1 MKELKLKSIELLKKL
16 IQTESFSTKEDKTAE
31 LIQNWFKEN
40 NIISNKY
47 KNNIYAFNKYHDS
60 KKPYILLNSH
70 HDTVKPNSGYSLNPF
85 DSVIKEKK
93 LYGLGSNDAG
103 GALVSLMSV
112 FLFFYKKQNLK
123 YNLIILASAE
133 EESSGINGIASVIPR
148 LPKIDLA
155 IIGEPTLMKMAV
167 AERGLIVYDLK
178 INGTASHA
186 AHENNDNPILKSIE
200 VLKWIKELNF
210 EKKSEFLGQVKSTVT
225 QINAGNQH
233 NVIPSEV
240 NMVLDVR
247 INDCYTNREIN
258 EIILEKAPCSMV
270 PRSLNLNSSSI
281 HPNHK
286 IVKAAV
292 SLGIEK
298 YGSPTLS
305 DQSKIS
311 FPSIKIGTGDSKRSH
326 TANEFNFI
334 KTLGVYFKDFV
345 YDNTARKKDSSY
357 NDEDMKKLMHK
368 RSRYVEYNLLY
379 DRGTLFGLKTDG
391 NVEAILMSMPP
402 KAEWN

>member
-1 MKELKLKSIELLKKL
+1 
-16 IQTESFSTKEDKTAE
+16 
-31 LIQNWFKEN
+31 
-40 NIISNKY
+40 
-47 KNNIYAFNKYHDS
+47 
-60 KKPYILLNSH
+60 
-70 HDTVKPNSGYSLNPF
+70 
-85 DSVIKEKK
+85 
-93 LYGLGSNDAG
+93 
-103 GALVSLMSV
+103 MSV

-133 EESSGINGIASVIPR
+133 EESSGINGITSVIPR

-311 FPSIKIGTGDSKRSH
+311 FPSIKIGPGDSKRSH
-326 TANEFNFI
+326 TANEFIFI
-334 KTLGVYFKDFV
+334 
-345 YDNTARKKDSSY
+345 N
-357 NDEDMKKLMHK
+357 EI
-368 RSRYVEYNLLY
+368 E
-379 DRGTLFGLKTDG
+379 
-391 NVEAILMSMPP
+391 EAIP
-402 KAEWN
+402 KYIELLNKIL

>member
-40 NIISNKY
+40 NIISKKY

-70 HDTVKPNSGYSLNPF
+70 HDTVKPNSGYTLNPF
-85 DSVIKEKK
+85 DSIIKEKK
-93 LYGLGSNDAG
+93 LFGLGSNDAG

-112 FLFFYKKQNLK
+112 FLFFYQKQNLK

-133 EESSGINGIASVIPR
+133 EESSGLNGITSVIPR
-148 LPKIDLA
+148 LPEIDFA
-155 IIGEPTLMKMAV
+155 IIGEPTLMKIAV

-186 AHENNDNPILKSIE
+186 AHENIDNPILKSIE
-200 VLKWIKELNF
+200 VLKWIEELNF

-247 INDCYTNREIN
+247 INDCYTNQEIN
-258 EIILEKAPCSMV
+258 KIILEKAPCSMV

-281 HPNHK
+281 HPNHV
-286 IVKAAV
+286 IVKAAE
-292 SLGIEK
+292 SLSIEK

-311 FPSIKIGTGDSKRSH
+311 FPSIKIGPGDSKRSH
-326 TANEFNFI
+326 TANEFIFI
-334 KTLGVYFKDFV
+334 
-345 YDNTARKKDSSY
+345 N
-357 NDEDMKKLMHK
+357 EI
-368 RSRYVEYNLLY
+368 E
-379 DRGTLFGLKTDG
+379 
-391 NVEAILMSMPP
+391 EAIIKYIELLN
-402 KAEWN
+402 KIL

>member
-1 MKELKLKSIELLKKL
+1 MNELKLKSIELLKKL

-31 LIQNWFKEN
+31 LIQKWFKKN
-40 NIISNKY
+40 DIVSNKFN
-47 KNNIYAFNKYHDS
+47 NNIYAFNKYHDS

-70 HDTVKPNSGYSLNPF
+70 HDTVRPNSGYTLNPF
-85 DSVIKEKK
+85 DSIIKEKK
-93 LYGLGSNDAG
+93 LFGLGSNDAG

-112 FLFFYKKQNLK
+112 FLFFYQKQNLK

-133 EESSGINGIASVIPR
+133 EESSGINGITSVIPR

-247 INDCYTNREIN
+247 INDCYTIREIN

-311 FPSIKIGTGDSKRSH
+311 FPSIKIGPGDSKRSH
-326 TANEFNFI
+326 TANEFIFI
-334 KTLGVYFKDFV
+334 
-345 YDNTARKKDSSY
+345 N
-357 NDEDMKKLMHK
+357 EI
-368 RSRYVEYNLLY
+368 E
-379 DRGTLFGLKTDG
+379 
-391 NVEAILMSMPP
+391 EAIP
-402 KAEWN
+402 KYIELLNKIL